1 MTRISVLLAAL
12 LAWAPLSAAR
22 AQTVSPGDDF
32 FGYANAAWLKA
43 ATIPAGRERWS
54 ARNEIDDITR
64 GRVLTLLDQAAAA
77 PAGSAPR
84 KIADFRAA
92 WLDEA
97 AIEARGLAPLRPL
110 LDSIDRV
117 EDKAGLTRLLGRGL
131 RADVDPMSWGVFQSS
146 HLLGL
151 SVEQSIHGE
160 KTLVAFLVQGGL
172 GLTDREPYL
181 SSDSAMRALRTR
193 YQGYVAGLLSLAGA
207 DRTGQRAEAV
217 LALET
222 AIARSHASAEASAND
237 RNADTVWTR
246 ADFARRAPGMDWS
259 AFFDAAGLSAQE
271 SFVPW
276 QPGAVTGAAALVAS
290 QPLDVWKDYLRVRVL
305 DRYADV
311 LPRAIAEPALA
322 MHGTSAP
329 REQRAREA
337 TQSALSDALG
347 RMYAEQYFP
356 AEQKRRVETIV
367 ANVVSAL
374 VRRVQANT
382 WMAPATRA
390 IAVTKLKALYV
401 GIGYPDRWQD
411 YSGLA
416 MDPQDALGNLR
427 RVEDWKYRRTLARLG
442 RPVDRTEWWI
452 PPQTAGAILLFQ
464 QNAYDFSAAL
474 LQPPKF
480 DPAASEAASYGAIG
494 AIIGHDASHFIDLL
508 GAEYQVDGTE
518 RRWWTTEDLARF
530 DALAEPLVRQFSGYR
545 PFPDLA
551 VNGKQS
557 RSENIADL
565 AGLAAAFDAYR
576 LTLGARVN
584 DREDVRKQDRE
595 FFLAFARGWRSTA
608 SEAGIRGQIATD
620 SHAPDNYRVATVR
633 NLDAW
638 YDAFD
643 VKPGQRLYL
652 EPAARVRIW

>member
-1 MTRISVLLAAL
+1 
-12 LAWAPLSAAR
+12 
-22 AQTVSPGDDF
+22 
-32 FGYANAAWLKA
+32 
-43 ATIPAGRERWS
+43 
-54 ARNEIDDITR
+54 
-64 GRVLTLLDQAAAA
+64 
-77 PAGSAPR
+77 
-84 KIADFRAA
+84 
-92 WLDEA
+92 
-97 AIEARGLAPLRPL
+97 
-110 LDSIDRV
+110 
-117 EDKAGLTRLLGRGL
+117 
-131 RADVDPMSWGVFQSS
+131 
-146 HLLGL
+146 
-151 SVEQSIHGE
+151 
-160 KTLVAFLVQGGL
+160 
-172 GLTDREPYL
+172 
-181 SSDSAMRALRTR
+181 
-193 YQGYVAGLLSLAGA
+193 
-207 DRTGQRAEAV
+207 
-217 LALET
+217 
-222 AIARSHASAEASAND
+222 
-237 RNADTVWTR
+237 
-246 ADFARRAPGMDWS
+246 
-259 AFFDAAGLSAQE
+259 
-271 SFVPW
+271 
-276 QPGAVTGAAALVAS
+276 
-290 QPLDVWKDYLRVRVL
+290 
-305 DRYADV
+305 
-311 LPRAIAEPALA
+311 
-322 MHGTSAP
+322 
-329 REQRAREA
+329 
-337 TQSALSDALG
+337 
-347 RMYAEQYFP
+347 
-356 AEQKRRVETIV
+356 
-367 ANVVSAL
+367 
-374 VRRVQANT
+374 
-382 WMAPATRA
+382 
-390 IAVTKLKALYV
+390 
-401 GIGYPDRWQD
+401 
-411 YSGLA
+411 
-416 MDPQDALGNLR
+416 
-427 RVEDWKYRRTLARLG
+427 VEDWKYRRTLARLG